1 MSEELDKNH
10 SNFDFNNMFMNKNIS
25 NFSALTKLV
34 LQDLNSFHFSR
45 AAIASNKDQINKY
58 LKNPELNA
66 KQIRDAV
73 IYIYIIAVLILEEL

>member
-1 MSEELDKNH
+1 MKYMSEELDKNH

-45 AAIASNKDQINKY
+45 AAIA
-58 LKNPELNA
+58 
-66 KQIRDAV
+66 
-73 IYIYIIAVLILEEL
+73 